1 MTKNI
6 MKQQEKYREQL
17 QNRTINPSSNSW
29 EKLSKRLNTYDAVE
43 KKSRKWIILKYVAS
57 ILLIISA
64 GFFFYQPNEKVI
76 DTPIIVAPTI
86 KEEIKKLP
94 EENSNPKI
102 EVVTNSNSTTKKEVK
117 KQLQLPKNFGVENE
131 TTQEDLAVND
141 TIEIF
146 INETIINETIETSL
160 IAKEENNIDIEVEQL
175 LKNATKNQILTTEK
189 VISAQDL
196 LLEVEEDLDKDFK
209 EKLIDNIVNTL
220 KKPRI
225 VISDRGN

>member
-17 QNRTINPSSNSW
+17 QNRTINPSSDSW